1 MALKGRPAG
10 VPNKIG
16 AELKEHFLKAF
27 HYAQLDD
34 KSKLQNWAVA
44 NPDKFY
50 AIVSKLFPT
59 EIEASIDG
67 KLIIQIVKYA
77 NSPPAGE

>member
-1 MALKGRPAG
+1 VASRKGI
-10 VPNKIG
+10 PNKVG

-34 KSKLQNWAVA
+34 RSKLQNWAVA

-50 AIVSKLFPT
+50 PIVSKLFPT
-59 EIEASIDG
+59 EIEASLRGGITVTVTKLDG
-67 KLIIQIVKYA
+67 N
-77 NSPPAGE
+77 NSTSE